1 MPLSLA
7 ELYQNRIR
15 IHFLPSVFYSIPYLV
30 YNTFILLLSFMVRFT
45 ESFVGVLKLLIQKE
59 MVCECHNL
67 FSASVLLKQKCSV
80 QQQCPWLQCHEYKSV
95 VKILDDCGG
104 LPAEFCPFPHN
115 ATLPPLTSTSRVISR
130 EGVPQIR
137 GCLRYPREASLT
149 GQCRI
154 QGLYLTTSVR
164 LEPSEEPL

>member
-59 MVCECHNL
+59 MVCECHSL

-80 QQQCPWLQCHEYKSV
+80 QQQCP
-95 VKILDDCGG
+95 
-104 LPAEFCPFPHN
+104 
-115 ATLPPLTSTSRVISR
+115 
-130 EGVPQIR
+130 
-137 GCLRYPREASLT
+137 
-149 GQCRI
+149 
-154 QGLYLTTSVR
+154 
-164 LEPSEEPL
+164 